1 MLGVRSEQ
9 SEQHKHMRKWQLIL
23 VCICTLLSLA
33 SKPVHAERFQAESGQ
48 GKPGQ
53 GIPGQGKLVQAEPV
67 PAEPVPAE
75 PGQAGSHPVSVV
87 SINLCADQLVL
98 LLADVEQIVSLSKL
112 AHDKAGS
119 RFYKQAQAYP
129 VNQAAVEQILP
140 LQPDLVIAGQ
150 FSDSYTIKL
159 LKELG
164 LRVEILPIADTIN
177 TMINNIKQVAGW
189 VGQSARGDHI
199 INDIQ
204 RRLAALQAP
213 GVSRPTAAI
222 YDPNGYTVGA
232 ESLRGQALL
241 LAGWDNVASTAG
253 ITHYGSLPLE
263 TMVSLTPDAIIES
276 PYSADTFSR
285 AQQLNKHPALRHSGL
300 QPHIIRVPSRLTIC
314 AGPWTLDVIENLQ
327 AERLQFESR
336 QAER

>member
-1 MLGVRSEQ
+1 
-9 SEQHKHMRKWQLIL
+9 MRNLQWTL
-23 VCICTLLSLA
+23 VIVCVCSSLSIA
-33 SKPVHAERFQAESGQ
+33 RQPVQAESAYAESGQ
-48 GKPGQ
+48 VESGLVKPVQ
-53 GIPGQGKLVQAEPV
+53 AVPSQAEPS
-67 PAEPVPAE
+67 
-75 PGQAGSHPVSVV
+75 QAGSHTVTVA
-87 SINLCADQLVL
+87 SINLCADQLLL
-98 LLADVEQIVSLSKL
+98 LLADGEQIVSLSEL

-119 RFYKQAQAYP
+119 RFYKQALAYP
-129 VNQAAVEQILP
+129 VNQAAAEQILP

-150 FSDSYTIKL
+150 FTNSYTIKL

-164 LRVEILPIADTIN
+164 LRVEILTIADTIN
-177 TMINNIKQVAGW
+177 TMINNIKKVADW

-213 GVSRPTAAI
+213 GVTRPTAAI

-276 PYSADTFSR
+276 PYSADTYSR
-285 AQQLNKHPALRHSGL
+285 AQQVSKHPALRHSGL
-300 QPHIIRVPSRLTIC
+300 QPYIIQVPSRLTIC
-314 AGPWTLDVIENLQ
+314 AGPWTLDVIDTLQ
-327 AERLQFESR
+327 AERLQFERR
-336 QAER
+336 QAERQLLESMHH